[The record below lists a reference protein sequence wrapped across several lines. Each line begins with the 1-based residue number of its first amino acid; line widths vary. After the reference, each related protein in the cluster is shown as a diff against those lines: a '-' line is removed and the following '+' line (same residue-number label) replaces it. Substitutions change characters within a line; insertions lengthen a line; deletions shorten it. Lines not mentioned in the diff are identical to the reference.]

1 MSTNREAGTATVE
14 AVLVTPVILLLLA
27 VLMAGGK
34 VTSDQAAIR
43 AVVRE
48 AGRVAVTASTPQEA
62 ISLGRARAGEV
73 AASYGLDAR
82 VLGVSVD
89 PGSFMRGTD
98 VVVNA
103 TYAADLTAV
112 PSLGLL
118 PGSVRLEAGHAEPI
132 DRYISR

>member
-1 MSTNREAGTATVE
+1 MSTNPEAGTASVE
-14 AVLVTPVILLLLA
+14 AVLVTPVILLLLG

-34 VTSDQAAIR
+34 VTSDQAALR

-62 ISLGRARAGEV
+62 ISLGRARADEV

-118 PGSVRLEAGHAEPI
+118 PGSVRLEAGHTEPI